1 MELCFPS
8 VAAPVARN
16 LDTRPTRRWRILV
29 VDDDADFC
37 TVVGELLRLYAMEV
51 HKAYSVDE
59 ALDVLDRMTPDLILT
74 DVMMP
79 GTDGLGLVR
88 RVREEPS
95 WRSIPT
101 LVVSAR
107 VQQDERAAAMLAGAD
122 AFIPKPFSLREL
134 RAAIATYLH

>member
-1 MELCFPS
+1 MDLCFPS

-16 LDTRPTRRWRILV
+16 HDTRPTHRWRILV
-29 VDDDADFC
+29 VDDDPDFC
-37 TVVGELLRLYAMEV
+37 TVIGELLRLFAMEV
-51 HKAYSVDE
+51 HKAHCVDE
-59 ALDVLDRMTPDLILT
+59 ALTLLGRLTPDLILT

-79 GTDGLGLVR
+79 GTDGLELIR
-88 RVREEPS
+88 RLRAEPT

-107 VQQDERAAAMLAGAD
+107 VQKDEQMAAMLAGAD
-122 AFIPKPFSLREL
+122 AFLPKPFSLREL